1 MTIDEAIQLYIQ
13 RAENH
18 EYILHSGEFIGGE
31 GERMKQDIKRC
42 VSENRQLAEWLTELK
57 KAKKLLKE
65 ALIIAKIRPFCDE
78 RYCDI
83 CKNIGCE
90 WGEDCFEWEHEDEV
104 LALIG
109 EDIDVPASADDTN
122 VGRKSGGWI
131 SCKDR
136 LPEPDT
142 MVIVASYGS
151 DIVIPEDGETV
162 EECCERLK
170 KERVRVTLGFI
181 GSDGWYGSDYFPLIV
196 TPSFWQQLIITPSF
210 WQPLPGPPKG
220 GDTE

>member
-1 MTIDEAIQLYIQ
+1 MTLDEAIKHCLDVAEQNEISAITYKNCKEIKTNMYEKLTAEK
-13 RAENH
+13 AENDCRECAADH
-18 EYILHSGEFIGGE
+18 
-31 GERMKQDIKRC
+31 
-42 VSENRQLAEWLTELK
+42 RQLAEWLRELK

-83 CKNIGCE
+83 CKNVGCE
-90 WGEDCFEWEHEDEV
+90 WGEDCFEWQSEAEA

-109 EDIDVPASADDTN
+109 EDTNVPASADDTN
-122 VGRKSGGWI
+122 VGGKIDSWI

-151 DIVIPEDGETV
+151 DIVIPEDSETV

-181 GSDGWYGSDYFPLIV
+181 GPDGWYGSDYFPLIV
-196 TPSFWQQLIITPSF
+196 TPSFWQ
-210 WQPLPGPPKG
+210 PLPEPPKG